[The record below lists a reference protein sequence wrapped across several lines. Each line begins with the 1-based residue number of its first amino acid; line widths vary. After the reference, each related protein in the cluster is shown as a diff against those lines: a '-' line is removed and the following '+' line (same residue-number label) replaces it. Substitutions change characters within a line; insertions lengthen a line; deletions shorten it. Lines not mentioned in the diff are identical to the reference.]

1 MTDFKESLRTVA
13 RDLFNLEINTVI
25 KDTMTARKMPDPAN
39 AILDIA
45 QTYATKLLELGIP
58 LGYAFAEGDPDFQK
72 PVKEWSKEPFS
83 YDRLEIGVDTF
94 GRLRW
99 ASVAGQR
106 GLENLAADD
115 RIVIVRIAGNCDQL
129 KGLLQR
135 LEDTLKSAGIAGEN
149 RRGLSRKM
157 TSSQSRSL
165 LRLQP
170 DDLTMVCKM
179 WEVGV
184 EKVVMQSVI
193 QLDGDV
199 ITRIQRRYAEQDQR
213 HVFEF
218 HKMSVDLSVRFWG
231 VMANTVAV
239 FLGSLVGILGGSRN
253 PIKAPKVVIPDN
265 EEP

>member
-25 KDTMTARKMPDPAN
+25 KDSMTARKMPDPAN

-45 QTYATKLLELGIP
+45 QTYATKLLELDVP
-58 LGYAFAEGDPDFQK
+58 LGYAFAERDPDFQK
-72 PVKEWSKEPFS
+72 PVKQWSKEPFS
-83 YDRLEIGVDTF
+83 YDRLVISDDTF

-115 RIVIVRIAGNCDQL
+115 RIVLVRIAGNCDQL

-135 LEDTLKSAGIAGEN
+135 IEESLKSAGIAGEN
-149 RRGLSRKM
+149 RRDLNRRMASN
-157 TSSQSRSL
+157 QSRSL

-170 DDLTMVCKM
+170 ADLTAVRKM

-199 ITRIQRRYAEQDQR
+199 ITRIQRRYVEQEQR

-218 HKMSVDLSVRFWG
+218 HRMSVDLSVRFWG
-231 VMANTVAV
+231 IMANTVAV
-239 FLGSLVGILGGSRN
+239 FLGSLTGMLGGGRK
-253 PIKAPKVVIPDN
+253 PTKVPKVVVPDN
-265 EEP
+265 EES

>member
-1 MTDFKESLRTVA
+1 MSDFKESLRTVA

-25 KDTMTARKMPDPAN
+25 KDNMTARKMPDPAN

-45 QTYATKLLELGIP
+45 QTYATKLLEVGVP

-83 YDRLEIGVDTF
+83 YDRLVISDDTF

-106 GLENLAADD
+106 GLEILAADE
-115 RIVIVRIAGNCDQL
+115 RIVLVRIAGNCDQL

-135 LEDTLKSAGIAGEN
+135 LEDTLTSAGIAGEN
-149 RRGLSRKM
+149 RRDLNKRM

-165 LRLQP
+165 IRLQP
-170 DDLTMVCKM
+170 DELTVVRKI
-179 WEVGV
+179 WEMGV

-193 QLDGDV
+193 QLDGDT

-218 HKMSVDLSVRFWG
+218 HRMSVDLSVRFWG

-239 FLGSLVGILGGSRN
+239 FLGSLSGMLGGSGNR
-253 PIKAPKVVIPDN
+253 IKASKVVAPDN

>member
-1 MTDFKESLRTVA
+1 
-13 RDLFNLEINTVI
+13 
-25 KDTMTARKMPDPAN
+25 
-39 AILDIA
+39 
-45 QTYATKLLELGIP
+45 
-58 LGYAFAEGDPDFQK
+58 
-72 PVKEWSKEPFS
+72 VKEWSKEPFS

>member
-1 MTDFKESLRTVA
+1 MTDLKESLRTVA

-72 PVKEWSKEPFS
+72 PVTAWSKEPFF
-83 YDRLEIGVDTF
+83 YDRLKLSDDTF

-115 RIVIVRIAGNCDQL
+115 RIVLVRIAGNCDQL

-135 LEDTLKSAGIAGEN
+135 LEDTLISAGIAGEN
-149 RRGLSRKM
+149 RRDLNKKM

-165 LRLQP
+165 IRLP
-170 DDLTMVCKM
+170 LADLTVVRKM

-193 QLDGDV
+193 QLDGDM
-199 ITRIQRRYAEQDQR
+199 ITRIQRGYAEQEQR

-231 VMANTVAV
+231 VMANTLAV
-239 FLGSLVGILGGSRN
+239 FLGSLAGILGGNRN
-253 PIKAPKVVIPDN
+253 PIKASKVVIPDI

>member
-1 MTDFKESLRTVA
+1 MADIHESLRTVA

-25 KDTMTARKMPDPAN
+25 KDNMTARKMPDPAN

-58 LGYAFAEGDPDFQK
+58 LGYAFAEGNPDFQK
-72 PVKEWSKEPFS
+72 PLKEWSKEAFS
-83 YDRLEIGVDTF
+83 YDRLTVGEDTF

-115 RIVIVRIAGNCDQL
+115 RIVIVRIAGNSDQL
-129 KGLLQR
+129 KGLLQCLDDR
-135 LEDTLKSAGIAGEN
+135 LQSAGIAGEN
-149 RRGLSRKM
+149 RRGLNRKM
-157 TSSQSRSL
+157 TSSRSRSL
-165 LRLQP
+165 LHLEP
-170 DDLTMVCKM
+170 GDLTMLRKI

-184 EKVVMQSVI
+184 EKVVIQSVI

-199 ITRIQRRYAEQDQR
+199 ITRIQKRYTEQDQR

-218 HKMSVDLSVRFWG
+218 HMMSVDLSVRFWG

-239 FLGSLVGILGGSRN
+239 FLGSLASVFVGNKN
-253 PIKAPKVVIPDN
+253 PTKAPKAVVPDI
-265 EEP
+265 EES

>member
-1 MTDFKESLRTVA
+1 MADFQESLRTVA

-25 KDTMTARKMPDPAN
+25 KDNMTARKMPDPAN

-45 QTYATKLLELGIP
+45 QTYATKLLELGVP

-72 PVKEWSKEPFS
+72 PLKAWSKEAFS
-83 YDRLEIGVDTF
+83 YDRLAVGDDTF

-99 ASVAGQR
+99 AAVAGQR

-115 RIVIVRIAGNCDQL
+115 RIVVERITRNCDQL
-129 KGLLQR
+129 KSLLRR
-135 LEDTLKSAGIAGEN
+135 LEDSLKSAGIAGEN
-149 RRGLSRKM
+149 RRGLNQKM
-157 TSSQSRSL
+157 VSTRSRSL
-165 LRLQP
+165 LHLDP
-170 DDLTMVCKM
+170 EDLTLLRKM

-218 HKMSVDLSVRFWG
+218 HEKSVDMSVRFWG

-239 FLGSLVGILGGSRN
+239 FLGSLAGVFGGNRN
-253 PIKAPKVVIPDN
+253 PTKAPKVVVPEN
-265 EEP
+265 EER